1 MTNSWYDGRMT
12 AIVVNI
18 LPDRRNHM
26 MKRVVV
32 EMGTDRMCELR
43 YRLDEKYV
51 LLFIFSARLY
61 LIPFYLFLQ
70 NFRCGFHIF
79 V

>member
-1 MTNSWYDGRMT
+1 MTNSWYDGQMT

-32 EMGTDRMCELR
+32 EMGTDRMCGLR

-51 LLFIFSARLY
+51 LLFLFSAGLY
-61 LIPFYLFLQ
+61 AITFYFFL
-70 NFRCGFHIF
+70 
-79 V
+79 